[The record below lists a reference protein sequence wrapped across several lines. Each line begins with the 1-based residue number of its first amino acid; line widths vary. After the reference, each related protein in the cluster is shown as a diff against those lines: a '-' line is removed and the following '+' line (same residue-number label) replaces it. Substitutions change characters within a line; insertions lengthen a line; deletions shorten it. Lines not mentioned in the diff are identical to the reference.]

1 MAKDNIEKNYGR
13 YGKIKWI
20 EKYEKT
26 NADIYALECIP
37 KEVDAENVLLN
48 SIDNVKFL
56 IADRNETKTVTIF
69 CFRIAKKKN
78 LGDNALEILNEV
90 NKEILYG
97 KFTIDS
103 DEEIDWEYTYEE
115 GNIDEVSVRDFLDSC
130 LSGIAKMVI
139 LSMREQKKEDEVGK
153 TAESKE

>member
-26 NADIYALECIP
+26 NADIYALECVP

-48 SIDNVKFL
+48 AIDNVKFL

-103 DEEIDWEYTYEE
+103 DEDIDWEYTYEE

-130 LSGIAKMVI
+130 LSGIEKMVI